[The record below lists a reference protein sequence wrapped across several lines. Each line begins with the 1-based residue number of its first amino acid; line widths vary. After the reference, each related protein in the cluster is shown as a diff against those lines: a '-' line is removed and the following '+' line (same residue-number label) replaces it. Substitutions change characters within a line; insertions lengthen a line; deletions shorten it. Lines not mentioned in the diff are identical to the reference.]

1 MANNDKAFVWSAM
14 DLSDGEETLEKLAVR
29 FQNVE
34 AAESFKK
41 IFNDARVFNQKARA
55 GEEEELVWAE
65 LVEDVEEKE
74 VDDIETNKTADPEA
88 DWDCKRCQHFSL
100 ESKHWSVSNFIHD
113 KLLQLQSRRGNVMSN

>member
-1 MANNDKAFVWSAM
+1 MIIIVADKPLCELAPMSNNDKAFVWSAM

-34 AAESFKK
+34 AAETFKK
-41 IFNDARVFNQKARA
+41 IFNDARVFNSKARA
-55 GEEEELVWAE
+55 GEDGELVWAE

-88 DWDCKRCQHFSL
+88 D
-100 ESKHWSVSNFIHD
+100 
-113 KLLQLQSRRGNVMSN
+113 